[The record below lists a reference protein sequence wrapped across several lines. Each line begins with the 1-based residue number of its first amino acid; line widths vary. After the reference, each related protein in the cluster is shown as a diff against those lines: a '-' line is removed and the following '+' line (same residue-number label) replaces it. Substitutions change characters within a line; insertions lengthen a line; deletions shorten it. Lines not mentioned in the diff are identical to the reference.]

1 MSTFRRLI
9 GTAQKALDQQGSGR
23 SRSGGGSDWRSLVRG
38 AADALT
44 GDGDSQRSA
53 HGSSS
58 PRADGP
64 RRDHR
69 AADSSRGKGVGIPTT
84 SMPSLAG
91 DRSAHS
97 AAGGAHPGTRGSS
110 GSAGFSGA
118 AGAAGAVGAELTAED
133 RRAIARYDYLV
144 RTAEP
149 DQLERVHREAFE
161 RLTPAQREQL
171 GTTMRSELPEGERPR
186 SEDPQDLAR
195 SATRLGVLDPR
206 RLTRLLGRVGGS
218 GGSGRSGG
226 IGKAALGAGA
236 VGLGT
241 AGVGAAGLLAA
252 VAGGAVL
259 SSVGG
264 SLLES
269 AIGDGIDVDALAPD
283 LSEQLAGFTEGF
295 EGMEGIEGMGDLAGV
310 EALDGAADGIGGGV
324 TDLGEQLTGFGDQIS
339 DLGLGDLFGR

>member
-118 AGAAGAVGAELTAED
+118 AGAAGTETQTQRHRHRDTDTETQRHRHRD
-133 RRAIARYDYLV
+133 TDKETQTRR
-144 RTAEP
+144 
-149 DQLERVHREAFE
+149 HRHGIS
-161 RLTPAQREQL
+161 RLC
-171 GTTMRSELPEGERPR
+171 
-186 SEDPQDLAR
+186 
-195 SATRLGVLDPR
+195 
-206 RLTRLLGRVGGS
+206 
-218 GGSGRSGG
+218 
-226 IGKAALGAGA
+226 
-236 VGLGT
+236 
-241 AGVGAAGLLAA
+241 
-252 VAGGAVL
+252 
-259 SSVGG
+259 
-264 SLLES
+264 
-269 AIGDGIDVDALAPD
+269 
-283 LSEQLAGFTEGF
+283 
-295 EGMEGIEGMGDLAGV
+295 
-310 EALDGAADGIGGGV
+310 
-324 TDLGEQLTGFGDQIS
+324 
-339 DLGLGDLFGR
+339 